1 MKYTMVEENATFE
14 VQIADH
20 TVIEDLE
27 TLKVLADPLRL
38 SILEYLMKPSTVKK
52 IAEKLGKPPTKLYYH
67 FNLLEKHN
75 LIQLVD
81 TRVVSGIIEKH
92 YQATAKQYFVAK
104 DLLAPGNIENDE
116 GLELTLSS
124 IFADAKN
131 DIITSMREGAISAE
145 TEAPKHKRMIL
156 AQHRLTLTDDQA
168 EELYARM
175 HELFKEFG
183 ELSNENDS
191 ASIGTPYKTMTILH
205 PSSRY
210 IDEEEVSIEND
221 AILSE

>member
-1 MKYTMVEENATFE
+1 MVEENATFE

-38 SILEYLMKPSTVKK
+38 SILEYLMKPSTVKR

-104 DLLAPGNIENDE
+104 DLLTPGNIENDE
-116 GLELTLSS
+116 GLELTLNS
-124 IFADAKN
+124 IFTDAKN
-131 DIITSMREGAISAE
+131 DIFTSMRDGVISSE
-145 TEAPKHKRMIL
+145 SEAPKNKRMIL
-156 AQHRLTLTDDQA
+156 GQHRLSLTDEQA
-168 EELYARM
+168 VELYERVNA
-175 HELFKEFG
+175 LFKEFAAM
-183 ELSNENDS
+183 SDENDHS
-191 ASIGTPYKTMTILH
+191 NKGTPYKSMVILH

-210 IDEEEVSIEND
+210 IDEEVNIEND
-221 AILSE
+221 AIISQ